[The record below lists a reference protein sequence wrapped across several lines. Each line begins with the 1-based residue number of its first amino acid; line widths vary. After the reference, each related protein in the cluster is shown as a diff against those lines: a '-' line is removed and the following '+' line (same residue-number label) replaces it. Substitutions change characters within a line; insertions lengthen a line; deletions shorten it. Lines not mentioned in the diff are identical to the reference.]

1 MRTEDILDRLEDA
14 FFEQDYETFLE
25 IKESLQRNNLLKIPL
40 IMEYNFDNFEEMKK
54 EYNLISE
61 VLFG

>member
-25 IKESLQRNNLLKIPL
+25 ILVTLSR
-40 IMEYNFDNFEEMKK
+40 F
-54 EYNLISE
+54 
-61 VLFG
+61 V